1 MGSFL
6 HLALAY
12 VLGGLT
18 FLPLLVLLVFAHA
31 YYTQPVV
38 DPAAERQKQHDAL
51 GTLAE
56 GPADLSKLPVELQK
70 PDRERDAAAGY
81 FAISRE
87 YVAGGVNGKPPE
99 RLTPAGEVIAT
110 ESPSVYQ
117 SMYRSI
123 FERGKAQ
130 GPSFE
135 ATGGS
140 VRATKKTRNVFYVV
154 LRLGHLMLYDNADQ
168 LEVRHVISLGL
179 YDVDVYGGGEQ
190 VPEGELWVRRNC
202 IRLKRRETDYTL
214 RDSKPYYLFSDNCS
228 EKEDFYHALI
238 QNQHRASTNSQEP
251 VVPLKFESEHMIKLV
266 QQLHGSEELM
276 QSRWFNA
283 LLGRI
288 FLSLY
293 KTNEVHSFIH
303 AKIMKKLT
311 RIQVPSFIEQVK
323 VGRIDMGSA
332 APLFTNQKLR
342 ELTLDGEL
350 VLEMDV
356 KYSGNFR
363 LEIAAQVLIDLGKR
377 FNVRRLD
384 ILLSG
389 MLKTLEGHLL
399 IKVKPPP
406 CNRLWISFETMPKL
420 DLSIEPIVSSRQITY
435 GIILRT
441 IESKIREVMGETLVF
456 PNWDDIPFSHSEGDP
471 VRGGL
476 WEFHAA
482 GYKPSASTSAD
493 AAEKQEREE
502 GISHADQLPKSQS
515 TPSLVRRRPVGA
527 STNGK
532 AKSIKGSVDN
542 TSISSGHESPVP
554 RSKPKAAR
562 STSFN
567 SASPPLVSMSP
578 THASAFRDDGQGSLP
593 DAASS
598 MKDLSSRSSS
608 TSSTPLPLE
617 AQALEGPQETE
628 EDRDPKDSED
638 QDVFNLEMP
647 ADDTPRPSDASQKSR
662 RNSSKTSINIEGFGS
677 PQPDIEPPKRTKTL
691 VAGAQVATAAARRW
705 GYDFVTKRASTMPHN
720 QNPFESTPELSSAAS
735 VQSMPIGRGQPLP
748 PPGQPL
754 PGPPGAVRKGW
765 TSALGSIGRKKVP
778 MSSHNPSVSSLSSE
792 AREAAFK
799 AAKDASEATPPL
811 PPRRSAEMPTVP
823 SSSTLGQSRRV
834 SQHSRKSSSKALRA
848 SLDEGGVD
856 NVLVIKAPETEGD
869 GEASE
874 ELEKTASEA
883 TIGPLEDEGTGM
895 ASSRSSFGELK
906 TETSL
911 ASSPASEDGIP
922 LEVED
927 KTPTRKNGLS
937 IGKDEISEEGDT
949 KKLDRDSLEMLQTL
963 VH

>member
-1 MGSFL
+1 MGFL

-18 FLPLLVLLVFAHA
+18 FLPLVILAVFAHA
-31 YYTQPVV
+31 YYTLPVV
-38 DPAAERQKQHDAL
+38 DPATARQNQDDNSQEAV
-51 GTLAE
+51 A
-56 GPADLSKLPVELQK
+56 GPVDLSKLPAELQK

-123 FERGKAQ
+123 FERNKAQ
-130 GPSFE
+130 GPSFD
-135 ATGGS
+135 TGGGNIK
-140 VRATKKTRNVFYVV
+140 ATKKARNVFYVV

-179 YDVDVYGGGEQ
+179 YEVDVYGGGEMI
-190 VPEGELWVRRNC
+190 PEGELWVKRNC
-202 IRLKRRETDYTL
+202 IRLKMRNTDYTL

-238 QNQHRASTNSQEP
+238 QNQHRSSSSGEP
-251 VVPLKFESEHMIKLV
+251 AVVPLKFEAEHMVKLV

-276 QSRWFNA
+276 QTRWFNA

-293 KTNEVHSFIH
+293 KTSDVHAFIH

-311 RIQVPSFIEQVK
+311 RIQTPSFIEEIK
-323 VGRIDMGSA
+323 VGRIDMGNA

-350 VLEMDV
+350 VLETDV
-356 KYSGNFR
+356 RYSGNFR

-377 FNVRRLD
+377 FNVRRID

-389 MLKTLEGHLL
+389 MLKSLEGHLL

-441 IESKIREVMGETLVF
+441 IESRIREVLGETLVS
-456 PNWDDIPFSHSEGDP
+456 PNWDDIPFSHTKGDS

-476 WEFHAA
+476 WESHAA
-482 GYKPSASTSAD
+482 GHKHSGPAAADTSEEQGKHEIAGG
-493 AAEKQEREE
+493 AE
-502 GISHADQLPKSQS
+502 ALPKSQS

-532 AKSIKGSVDN
+532 AKSTKGSIDSV
-542 TSISSGHESPVP
+542 SISSGRESPAAS
-554 RSKPKAAR
+554 SKPKTIR
-562 STSFN
+562 SSSFA
-567 SASPPLVSMSP
+567 STSPPLVSMSP
-578 THASAFRDDGQGSLP
+578 THASAIREDGQGSLP
-593 DAASS
+593 DAASA
-598 MKDLSSRSSS
+598 MKGLSSRSSS
-608 TSSTPLPLE
+608 VESTPLPTDP
-617 AQALEGPQETE
+617 QALDPAFEADDTTE
-628 EDRDPKDSED
+628 QKDGDD
-638 QDVFNLEMP
+638 QDVFAMEMP
-647 ADDTPRPSDASQKSR
+647 ADETPRAGSESHKASR
-662 RNSSKTSINIEGFGS
+662 RNGSKSSINVEGFGNA
-677 PQPDIEPPKRTKTL
+677 PTPDSPPKKTKTF
-691 VAGAQVATAAARRW
+691 VANAQVATAAARKW
-705 GYDFVTKRASTMPHN
+705 GYDLVAKRASTMPHSN
-720 QNPFESTPELSSAAS
+720 NGNDSTPELSSAAS

-754 PGPPGAVRKGW
+754 PGPQRKGW
-765 TSALGSIGRKKVP
+765 AGALGSIGRKKVP
-778 MSSHNPSVSSLSSE
+778 SHTPSISTLSSE
-792 AREAAFK
+792 ARDAALK
-799 AAKDASEATPPL
+799 AAKDAVEATPPL
-811 PPRRSAEMPTVP
+811 PPRRSTEA
-823 SSSTLGQSRRV
+823 SSSTTSLPSTPTTAQSRKG
-834 SQHSRKSSSKALRA
+834 SQHSRRSSTKLQRA
-848 SLDEGGVD
+848 SVDGSGEDKD
-856 NVLVIKAPETEGD
+856 NVLVIKAPE
-869 GEASE
+869 AY
-874 ELEKTASEA
+874 SEA
-883 TIGPLEDEGTGM
+883 LKVDLEEKPAPQAVPLEDNEVHDVHSSVSKEIVEDTDTTG
-895 ASSRSSFGELK
+895 SDVS
-906 TETSL
+906 T
-911 ASSPASEDGIP
+911 PPSEKNEQSKD
-922 LEVED
+922 D
-927 KTPTRKNGLS
+927 KTPTQNREAVNDDILDS
-937 IGKDEISEEGDT
+937 NDT
-949 KKLDRDSLEMLQTL
+949 QKADRDSLEMLQTL